1 MWENEEV
8 MSRGSGSSR
17 KTKSSSSSSSSKSR
31 MSGKPI
37 KEQVNNEKVK
47 LAELE
52 ALASSWKQ
60 QKRNETGGIAR

>member
-1 MWENEEV
+1 

-17 KTKSSSSSSSSKSR
+17 KTKSLSSSSSSKSR

-52 ALASSWKQ
+52 ALASS
-60 QKRNETGGIAR
+60 